1 MAAVSTV
8 GSGMSVGVGS
18 GVGDGVL
25 VGMAVGGM
33 SVGVGG
39 AAPAHPANI
48 AAATVADASSAVIG
62 VSLGMVK
69 ICWKTRC
76 DEVSMLIVA
85 HVIRH

>member
-1 MAAVSTV
+1 
-8 GSGMSVGVGS
+8 
-18 GVGDGVL
+18 
-25 VGMAVGGM
+25 MAVGGM

-39 AAPAHPANI
+39 AAPAHPANV
-48 AAATVADASSAVIG
+48 AAASAADASSAVIC

-85 HVIRH
+85 HVNRWQRLALGA

>member
-18 GVGDGVL
+18 GFGDGVF

-39 AAPAHPANI
+39 AAPVHPANVT
-48 AAATVADASSAVIG
+48 AANATDASSTVIG

-69 ICWKTRC
+69 MCWKTRC

-85 HVIRH
+85 HVNRQ